1 MTTPAEALDAI
12 KSAEAGGD
20 PDVLEAARRAYL
32 EVDDTG
38 ATAAEV
44 RYRLGLMRLF
54 RHQDV
59 AGALELFKLAA
70 NERGAPISPE
80 ARVSLALLMHSQK
93 KTKQAIFELKKLTP
107 EGARP
112 TIHTAQ
118 GLDFLAL
125 LLRESQAPTNEIMA
139 CDKLRL
145 EHLGSLAAAAVDAVE
160 KAHFMLRIAAALAD
174 GGTAADFAL
183 ARKKLEEILKLGAAA
198 GDSALATARASLKVL
213 PR

>member
-1 MTTPAEALDAI
+1 MPTPAEALDAI
-12 KSAEAGGD
+12 KAAEAGGD
-20 PDVLEAARRAYL
+20 PDALEAARKAYL
-32 EVDDTG
+32 EADDTG
-38 ATAAEV
+38 ATAADV
-44 RYRLGLMRLF
+44 RYRLGLTRLF

-70 NERGAPISPE
+70 NERGAPVSPE
-80 ARVSLALLMHSQK
+80 ARVSLALLLHGQK

-112 TIHTAQ
+112 SIHTAQ

-125 LLRESQAPTNEIMA
+125 LLRESQAPTNEVMA

-145 EHLGSLAAAAVDAVE
+145 EHLGALAAAASDVVE
-160 KAHFMLRIAAALAD
+160 RAHYLLRIAAAHAD
-174 GGTAADFAL
+174 GGTATDLAL
-183 ARKKLEEILKLGAAA
+183 ARKKLDELLKLGPAA
-198 GDSALATARASLKVL
+198 GDSALQSARATLKVL